1 MQVAVFTREVKPNP
15 VRIPAYFV
23 DSCMLVNPSSHLQ
36 YKRKNNQ
43 DTHAPYE
50 NLSASIGPDIR
61 HLHLV
66 YINTEL
72 SDHPEHEVLII
83 SFSPPL
89 SAAYVVHQL
98 VLLNLCLCRR
108 CSYGVSCICLHHR
121 SEPGFIVTF
130 KKMCKISF
138 ANWRYWKFGNVSG

>member
-1 MQVAVFTREVKPNP
+1 M
-15 VRIPAYFV
+15 RIPAYVV
-23 DSCMLVNPSSHLQ
+23 DSCMLIKPGSHLR

-43 DTHAPYE
+43 DTHAPFE
-50 NLSASIGPDIR
+50 NLSASISPDIR

-83 SFSPPL
+83 SFSLPL

-108 CSYGVSCICLHHR
+108 CSLCLAYVCITGPNQALLWHLRKCAKSPLLTEGLES
-121 SEPGFIVTF
+121 SE
-130 KKMCKISF
+130 M
-138 ANWRYWKFGNVSG
+138 

>member
-23 DSCMLVNPSSHLQ
+23 DSCMLVNPSSHLR

-98 VLLNLCLCRR
+98 VLLNLCLFN
-108 CSYGVSCICLHHR
+108 GVHMVCLAYVCITGPNQAL
-121 SEPGFIVTF
+121 F
-130 KKMCKISF
+130 
-138 ANWRYWKFGNVSG
+138 